1 MKNLILKII
10 VVVLVTISFSCTKK
24 EVVLTAP
31 MITTTDVN
39 VLNDTSVTSG
49 GNITS
54 DGGSSITIRGIVW
67 DISSNPTIILS
78 TKTNDGSGIGV
89 FNSSI
94 SSLKPATTYYI
105 RAYATNTIGT
115 SYGNEVIFKT
125 KVGLPKVTT
134 DVASLITPESATSGG
149 NVTSDGGSSIISN
162 GIVWS
167 ETTNPTI
174 SLKTKT
180 INTGKLGAFI
190 NKIDSLIPD
199 KTYYIRAYATNAIGT
214 SYGNEVIFKTKQI
227 VIGDKYGGGVV
238 AYIFQVGDLGYESNT
253 IHGIVASEV
262 DQSQKIQWNSLPDR
276 YDWTLTGANGTK
288 IGTGLSNTNKIIS
301 VYNSPSGVFAAIAA
315 RNYNGG
321 GFNDWFLPSK
331 EELNKVYLNKLKIGG
346 FATYTLPPDQ
356 IDDWYWTSSEINAA
370 YAEALD
376 FTDGHFDG
384 IGGYK
389 GPGGTPYKVRAIRY
403 F

>member
-1 MKNLILKII
+1 MKKLILNTI
-10 VVVLVTISFSCTKK
+10 VVALFVISLSCTKK

-54 DGGSSITIRGIVW
+54 NGGSPISLRGIVW
-67 DISSNPTIILS
+67 DISSNPTVILS
-78 TKTNDGSGIGV
+78 TKTNDGSGIGT

-105 RAYATNTIGT
+105 RAYATNTVGT

-134 DVASLITPESATSGG
+134 DIASLITPESATSGG
-149 NVTSDGGSSIISN
+149 NVTSDGGASIISN

-174 SLKTKT
+174 SVKTKS

-190 NKIDSLIPD
+190 NKIDSLLPD
-199 KTYYIRAYATNAIGT
+199 KTYYIRAYATNTVGT
-214 SYGNEVIFKTKQI
+214 SYGNEVIFKTKQLT
-227 VIGDKYGGGVV
+227 IGYKYAGGVV
-238 AYIFQVGDLGYESNT
+238 AYLLQIGDKGYDANIQHGIISATEDQSEGIHWYNGSNITTNATKTDLGSGFE
-253 IHGIVASEV
+253 
-262 DQSQKIQWNSLPDR
+262 
-276 YDWTLTGANGTK
+276 
-288 IGTGLSNTNKIIS
+288 NTNKIILS
-301 VYNSPSGVFAAIAA
+301 QGPISTNYAAGLA
-315 RNYNGG
+315 RSYNGG

-331 EELNKVYLNKLKIGG
+331 DELNILFTNRSLIGK
-346 FATYTLPPDQ
+346 FTTSTY
-356 IDDWYWTSSEINAA
+356 WSSSEVAGNYVYIQN
-370 YAEALD
+370 
-376 FTDGHFDG
+376 FTA
-384 IGGYK
+384 GGQYSDWK
-389 GPGGTPYKVRAIRY
+389 YFLLYVRAIRY